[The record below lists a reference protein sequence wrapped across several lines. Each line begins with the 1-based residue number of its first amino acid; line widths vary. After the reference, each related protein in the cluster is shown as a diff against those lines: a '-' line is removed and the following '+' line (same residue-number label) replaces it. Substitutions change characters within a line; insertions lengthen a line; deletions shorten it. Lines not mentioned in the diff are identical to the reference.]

1 MRLTK
6 TQVDKISELILK
18 KLKDNG
24 LIVFKT
30 DQAVVLERVVTAIL
44 DDLKAEDELDR
55 EVEGMLKAHSEEVE
69 SGRIDYRRMFSM
81 IKGKLVRER
90 GLTI

>member
-18 KLKDNG
+18 RLKEKN

-30 DQAVVLERVVTAIL
+30 DPALVLERVVTAIL
-44 DDLKAEDELDR
+44 DDMRAEDELDR
-55 EVEGMLKAHSEEVE
+55 EVEEMLKAHSDEIE

>member
-6 TQVDKISELILK
+6 TQIDKISELILK
-18 KLKDNG
+18 RLKDNN

-30 DQAVVLERVVTAIL
+30 DEALVLERVVTAIL
-44 DDLKAEDELDR
+44 DDMRAEDELDR
-55 EVEGMLKAHSEEVE
+55 EVEAMLKAHSAEVE
-69 SGRIDYRRMFSM
+69 SGMIDYRRMFSM

>member
-6 TQVDKISELILK
+6 TQIDKISELILK
-18 KLKDNG
+18 RLKDNN

-30 DQAVVLERVVTAIL
+30 DEALVLERVVTAIL
-44 DDLKAEDELDR
+44 DDMRAEDELDR
-55 EVEGMLKAHSEEVE
+55 EVEAMLKAHSDEVV
-69 SGRIDYRRMFSM
+69 SGRIDYRRMLSM

>member
-6 TQVDKISELILK
+6 TQIDKISELILK
-18 KLKDNG
+18 RLKDKD
-24 LIVFKT
+24 LIVFKA
-30 DQAVVLERVVTAIL
+30 DPAVVLERVVAAIT
-44 DDLKAEDELDR
+44 DDMKAEDELDR
-55 EVEGMLKAHSEEVE
+55 EVEGMLKAHSDEID

-90 GLTI
+90 GLII

>member
-18 KLKDNG
+18 RLKDKD

-30 DQAVVLERVVTAIL
+30 EEAVVLERVVAAIL
-44 DDLKAEDELDR
+44 DDMRAEDELDR
-55 EVEGMLKAHSEEVE
+55 EVEEMLKAHSDEID

>member
-1 MRLTK
+1 MRITK
-6 TQVDKISELILK
+6 TQIDKISGLILQR
-18 KLKDNG
+18 LKDKD

-30 DQAVVLERVVTAIL
+30 DEAVVLERVITAIL
-44 DDLKAEDELDR
+44 DDMKAEDELDR
-55 EVEGMLKAHSEEVE
+55 EVEGMLKAHTEEIE
-69 SGRIDYRRMFSM
+69 AGRIDYRRMFSM

>member
-6 TQVDKISELILK
+6 TQVDKISELIMK
-18 KLKDNG
+18 SLKDKG

-30 DQAVVLERVVTAIL
+30 DPAVVLERVVTAIL

-55 EVEGMLKAHSEEVE
+55 EVEGMLKAHSSEVE
-69 SGRIDYRRMFSM
+69 AGRIDYRRMFSM